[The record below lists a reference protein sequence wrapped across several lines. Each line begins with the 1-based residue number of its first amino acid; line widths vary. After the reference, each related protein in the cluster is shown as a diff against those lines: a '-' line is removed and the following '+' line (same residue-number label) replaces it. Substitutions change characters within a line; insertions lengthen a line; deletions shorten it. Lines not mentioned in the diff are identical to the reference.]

1 MLMQRS
7 EDQWGGESRRG
18 KTGRGRDTKKETP
31 KMQRR
36 KDRQEDKERKR
47 RSVELDKARWTQKK
61 QVR

>member
-7 EDQWGGESRRG
+7 EDRWGGESRRE
-18 KTGRGRDTKKETP
+18 KTGRGRDTTKETP

-47 RSVELDKARWTQKK
+47 RSVELDKAHWTQKK